1 MGKEKE
7 KTIEESFSE
16 LEGYISKLEDEET
29 PLEEAFEVYK
39 KGMDVLKDCN
49 QMLNEVEK
57 QILILSEEALSDED
71 AE

>member
-16 LEGYISKLEDEET
+16 LEGYISKLQDEET